1 MFFLDFNSFEYLYMS
16 NKLGL
21 IILRAKLRCGE
32 AMRSVLHVVDWCF
45 MCMKS
50 GETVDHLLLHCEIPS
65 DLWNSVFG
73 LFELER
79 VMP

>member
-1 MFFLDFNSFEYLYMS
+1 
-16 NKLGL
+16 
-21 IILRAKLRCGE
+21 
-32 AMRSVLHVVDWCF
+32 MRSVLHVVDWCF